1 MNDLKLRL
9 PYQDCLKRVGWRL
22 ASAELL
28 GGDLPT
34 TLAWNNSLHLKRIR
48 IMVNLTFLH
57 LYWGVVYLS
66 IELYVFV
73 KKVGLRI
80 LLQILEHLS
89 PTIWSKMFHPL
100 STSLPTSEWWRND
113 FCWLAKGKSGK
124 AMTFVDKEK
133 NLEEKSSSP
142 LLEG

>member
-22 ASAELL
+22 PVLSCLVVTSQPLWFGTTLSTWRESESWSTWLSYIFIEALCTWVLNCMYLWRRWASAYCSKYSS
-28 GGDLPT
+28 T
-34 TLAWNNSLHLKRIR
+34 W
-48 IMVNLTFLH
+48 V
-57 LYWGVVYLS
+57 
-66 IELYVFV
+66 
-73 KKVGLRI
+73 
-80 LLQILEHLS
+80 
-89 PTIWSKMFHPL
+89 PTIWSKMFHPS

-124 AMTFVDKEK
+124 AMTCVDKEK
-133 NLEEKSSSP
+133 NLEDKSSSP